1 MAANAKRA
9 LIIGGGVAG
18 PVLAV
23 FLKLGGFSPEIFEA
37 SGGPNETGGALGLAS
52 NGMNVLAAAGVAE
65 RVRDKSVTT
74 GEWVFENRYGKVLA
88 RSNASDP
95 KRYGQAGVMITR
107 PSLHC
112 ALVEQAE
119 RAGVPIHFGKR
130 LISVHDQQNG
140 PIVARFA
147 DGSTAEG
154 DFLVGADG
162 IRSQVRQAVMPE
174 APKPSYTGMMAPGGI
189 SPCLTK
195 NVTPRSEQSVHF
207 IFGEKGFF
215 GRFNTVTPDGPRTMW
230 WSTAVAPLE
239 TKEQMAATSDDALK
253 RRLMELHGDWADPV
267 PGLIESATDVLNVAI
282 HDVPSLPRWSV
293 GRTVLIGDAAHAVAP
308 HSGQGAS
315 MALEDAMFLAKL
327 LRESNGE
334 ALRQVFAEFERQR
347 RPRTDKVIAMG
358 RRNGRSKELMSP
370 MEYWIQQQ
378 MIRIFVPLTSVKK
391 QDWLLGY
398 KVA

>member
-1 MAANAKRA
+1 M
-9 LIIGGGVAG
+9 
-18 PVLAV
+18 
-23 FLKLGGFSPEIFEA
+23 
-37 SGGPNETGGALGLAS
+37 
-52 NGMNVLAAAGVAE
+52 
-65 RVRDKSVTT
+65 
-74 GEWVFENRYGKVLA
+74 
-88 RSNASDP
+88 
-95 KRYGQAGVMITR
+95 
-107 PSLHC
+107 
-112 ALVEQAE
+112 
-119 RAGVPIHFGKR
+119 
-130 LISVHDQQNG
+130 
-140 PIVARFA
+140 
-147 DGSTAEG
+147 
-154 DFLVGADG
+154 
-162 IRSQVRQAVMPE
+162 
-174 APKPSYTGMMAPGGI
+174 
-189 SPCLTK
+189 
-195 NVTPRSEQSVHF
+195 
-207 IFGEKGFF
+207 
-215 GRFNTVTPDGPRTMW
+215 
-230 WSTAVAPLE
+230 APLE

-267 PGLIESATDVLNVAI
+267 PGLIESASDVLNVAI